1 MCIKPP
7 THPLIS
13 AFLMSD
19 LMIPPMH
26 MHESVNMMKQSCDS
40 SGIQN
45 LSRIIFE
52 SLIILNILILIIL
65 LE

>member
-7 THPLIS
+7 THPPIL
-13 AFLMSD
+13 AFLMND
-19 LMIPPMH
+19 LMIQP

-45 LSRIIFE
+45 LSRIIFKV
-52 SLIILNILILIIL
+52 LNILILILIIL
-65 LE
+65 LG

>member
-7 THPLIS
+7 THPPIL
-13 AFLMSD
+13 AFLMND
-19 LMIPPMH
+19 LMIQP

-45 LSRIIFE
+45 LSRIIFKV
-52 SLIILNILILIIL
+52 LNILIFILIIL
-65 LE
+65 LG